1 MKHKIVVFGGTGF
14 IGSHVVEALVDAGQ
28 DVRCAVRGG
37 SDKDF
42 LLSLG
47 VEIAALEAPSCSGF
61 QTNIAEITQGCSIV
75 YNCTADVRLN
85 QTLDEYRKTQVEFTR
100 VLAHAAAVQKGVRF
114 VQLSTI
120 EVYGETPAQ
129 AISEDYSRNPIF
141 EFQQSVCEREQVLEE
156 IAKET
161 GLDYVIVRPASTF
174 GRRYRFMK
182 FMLDAHQ
189 KGRFPLI
196 GSGEQ
201 KMSMVDTRD
210 IGRAMLLLGTHP
222 DASRNVFHVCGYEAS
237 MLDLKTAFDQFSGR
251 ESKAQILPLPVAK
264 FIARCMEIF
273 TPKSRVPTLSRFAVH
288 SITGNNRFDASRIAG
303 LGFLPKYTLSDTVK
317 NILAYVDDDYGL
329 QKESMM
335 VSSYS
340 PQRHEGHKI

>member
-129 AISEDYSRNPIF
+129 AISEDYSCNPIF

-174 GRRYRFMK
+174 GRRYR
-182 FMLDAHQ
+182 
-189 KGRFPLI
+189 
-196 GSGEQ
+196 
-201 KMSMVDTRD
+201 
-210 IGRAMLLLGTHP
+210 
-222 DASRNVFHVCGYEAS
+222 
-237 MLDLKTAFDQFSGR
+237 
-251 ESKAQILPLPVAK
+251 
-264 FIARCMEIF
+264 
-273 TPKSRVPTLSRFAVH
+273 
-288 SITGNNRFDASRIAG
+288 
-303 LGFLPKYTLSDTVK
+303 
-317 NILAYVDDDYGL
+317 
-329 QKESMM
+329 
-335 VSSYS
+335 
-340 PQRHEGHKI
+340 